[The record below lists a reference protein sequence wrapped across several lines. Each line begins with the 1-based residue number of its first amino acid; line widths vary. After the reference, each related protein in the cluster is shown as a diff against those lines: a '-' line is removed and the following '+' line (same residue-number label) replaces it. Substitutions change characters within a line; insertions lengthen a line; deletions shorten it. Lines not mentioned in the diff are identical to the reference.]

1 MIHILCGSATIKDT
15 EEFIHQLN
23 EIFRKYG
30 VVIQAVDAD
39 LVAGRKHLITAAERA
54 IRSFREKTNVA
65 NNLGMETLL
74 YVAGSRQIEK
84 ALQFGVKRGCNNIA
98 LLIISKSEKNTDNVK
113 QELKKLISERPDVAD
128 YIISKKEKLMSAF
141 NITQEE
147 IAAAGEDKI
156 PDLVLER
163 VALRNIVRK
172 LNQ

>member
-1 MIHILCGSATIKDT
+1 MIHIICGSATINNT

-23 EIFRKYG
+23 KISRKYD

-39 LVAGRKHLITAAERA
+39 LVAGSKHLIAAVERA
-54 IRSFREKTNVA
+54 TRSFSEKSNIA

-84 ALQFGVKRGCNNIA
+84 ALQFGVKKECNNIA
-98 LLIISKSEKNTDNVK
+98 LLIISQSEKNIDCVE
-113 QELKKLISERPDVAD
+113 QELKKLISEHPEVAD
-128 YIISKKEKLMSAF
+128 YTTSKKEKLMSAF

-147 IAAAGEDKI
+147 IAAVGEDKI

-163 VALRNIVRK
+163 VALRNIVK
-172 LNQ
+172 